1 MPNKSPA
8 QDTRIKLY
16 INLKYTTVLSTDE
29 LEGTNSIVYNDFNKR
44 IKNSLEK
51 TLGVGNVVVPSGFV
65 GNQCMEGKVGW

>member
-1 MPNKSPA
+1 MKGIVRKS
-8 QDTRIKLY
+8 
-16 INLKYTTVLSTDE
+16 VE
-29 LEGTNSIVYNDFNKR
+29 